1 MKRSGE
7 RTNEEHHRGRGKRM
21 WFRLE
26 TASLLYGTNVYMR
39 YCKEL
44 STFNVRILNVPQ
56 LRFFGISL
64 NMDVLVL
71 VELDTLED
79 FIRLR
84 DSLCKPL
91 VLHENDDKLIEI
103 YDDWRE

>member
-1 MKRSGE
+1 
-7 RTNEEHHRGRGKRM
+7 M
-21 WFRLE
+21 WFKLE
-26 TASLLYGTNVYMR
+26 ATSCFYDIDAYEK

-56 LRFFGISL
+56 LRFFGSVL
-64 NMDVLVL
+64 KMDVLVL

-79 FIRLR
+79 LIRLR
-84 DSLCKPL
+84 DSLDISL
-91 VLHENDDKLIEI
+91 ILREDDKQIEI

>member
-1 MKRSGE
+1 
-7 RTNEEHHRGRGKRM
+7 M
-21 WFRLE
+21 WFKLE
-26 TASLLYGTNVYMR
+26 ATSCFYDIDAYKK

-44 STFNVRILNVPQ
+44 SPFNVRILNVPQ
-56 LRFFGISL
+56 IRFSGIVL
-64 NMDVLVL
+64 KMDVLVL

-84 DSLCKPL
+84 DSLDISL
-91 VLHENDDKLIEI
+91 ILREDDKLIEI

>member
-1 MKRSGE
+1 
-7 RTNEEHHRGRGKRM
+7 M
-21 WFRLE
+21 WFKLE
-26 TASLLYGTNVYMR
+26 ATSCLHDIDMYEK

-56 LRFFGISL
+56 IRFSGIVL
-64 NMDVLVL
+64 KMDVLVL
-71 VELDTLED
+71 IELNTLED

-84 DSLCKPL
+84 DSLDTDL
-91 VLHENDDKLIEI
+91 ILRATMMGSREDDESIEI

>member
-1 MKRSGE
+1 
-7 RTNEEHHRGRGKRM
+7 M
-21 WFRLE
+21 WFKLE
-26 TASLLYGTNVYMR
+26 ATSCLYDIDMYKK

-56 LRFFGISL
+56 IRFSGIVL
-64 NMDVLVL
+64 KMDVLVL
-71 VELDTLED
+71 IELNTLED

-84 DSLCKPL
+84 DSLDTDL
-91 VLHENDDKLIEI
+91 ILRATMMGSREDDESIEI